1 MTFNKLF
8 GKKTT
13 GTDPNAGVAEGNQP
27 GSGDEENPVGELD
40 GNKTSDKAD
49 ITDDGYSKVAIPWS
63 FTASYSIRY
72 GNTPEFDFNK
82 MEYKMDFTHN
92 LSLNGSVTLTNNWR
106 ITANS
111 SYDFKAKQFT
121 YTSINVNRS
130 LHCWSMSASIVPF
143 GTYKSYSFHIGVNS
157 SMLADLKYDKQ
168 SEYGRNVI
176 NWY

>member
-1 MTFNKLF
+1 
-8 GKKTT
+8 
-13 GTDPNAGVAEGNQP
+13 
-27 GSGDEENPVGELD
+27 
-40 GNKTSDKAD
+40 
-49 ITDDGYSKVAIPWS
+49 
-63 FTASYSIRY
+63 
-72 GNTPEFDFNK
+72 
-82 MEYKMDFTHN
+82 MDFTHN
-92 LSLNGSVTLTNNWR
+92 LSLNGSITLTNNWR

-111 SYDFKAKQFT
+111 SYDFKAKQFS

-143 GTYKSYSFHIGVNS
+143 GAYKSYSFHIGVNS